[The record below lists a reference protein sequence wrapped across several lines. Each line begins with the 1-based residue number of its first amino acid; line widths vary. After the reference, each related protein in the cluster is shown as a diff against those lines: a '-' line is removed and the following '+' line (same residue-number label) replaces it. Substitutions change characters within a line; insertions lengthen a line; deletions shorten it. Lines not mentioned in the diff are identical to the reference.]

1 MKFIIEI
8 FVDGAWQELLG
19 HCCHTVE
26 EANAYV
32 SGLFNNSPDIRVRV
46 L

>member
-8 FVDGAWQELLG
+8 LVDGEWQELLG
-19 HCCHTVE
+19 HCCKTVE
-26 EANAYV
+26 EANSYV
-32 SGLFNNSPDIRVRV
+32 STLFHNSPDIRVRI